1 MPALRVGDVCVPRG
15 APSGEG
21 EWYRGAFRLTANA
34 VGRFLFHGDK
44 TVKQSARIENNGV

>member
-1 MPALRVGDVCVPRG
+1 MAKV
-15 APSGEG
+15 SG
-21 EWYRGAFRLTANA
+21 TAELSVSQQVA